1 MPRKVG
7 RPTAYVKVPNY
18 VLDEKAVTL
27 YLPGMSKKPIRFE
40 LRLTDEG
47 WSRIDE
53 WRRRQP
59 DLPNRTEA
67 VRRLI
72 EIALKAEQKPGEAP
86 ST

>member
-1 MPRKVG
+1 M
-7 RPTAYVKVPNY
+7 PNY

>member
-1 MPRKVG
+1 
-7 RPTAYVKVPNY
+7 
-18 VLDEKAVTL
+18 
-27 YLPGMSKKPIRFE
+27 MSKKPIRFE

-72 EIALKAEQKPGEAP
+72 EIALDAEPKPAKAAKK
-86 ST
+86 